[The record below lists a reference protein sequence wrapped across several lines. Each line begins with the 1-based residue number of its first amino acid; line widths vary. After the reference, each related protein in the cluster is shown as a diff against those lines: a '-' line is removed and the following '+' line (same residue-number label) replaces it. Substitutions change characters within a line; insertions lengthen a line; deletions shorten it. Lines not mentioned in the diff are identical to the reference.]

1 MTVTLPPLADDKQ
14 PLFIV
19 GSMRSGSTWVRNML
33 RRVPN
38 FICPEETHFMRW
50 AEPFRSPGGM
60 HPHTTNRVLKMHRDL
75 DGVDQEV
82 FDLMLERS
90 PSKAHLHRSYI
101 GAYAQ
106 AKEVVPPYRWFDKT
120 PQNIYGLPLILAEF
134 PRARVLHLVRNPL
147 NVVAS
152 LQLGQQVNIP
162 DLAGAI
168 NCWLEAVKIW
178 DVMAPRFKKRTMEVR
193 YEDLLGDLE
202 GNLTAITE
210 FAQVGRPVDLWSQA
224 DASPEKNA
232 WKTVLSDDAAR
243 RVVRRCE
250 VVAARRGYDLPAIHE
265 AFLAEKNR

>member
-1 MTVTLPPLADDKQ
+1 MTVTLPPIADDTH

-38 FICPEETHFMRW
+38 YICPEETHFLRW
-50 AEPFRSPGGM
+50 SEPFRSPGGM
-60 HPHTTNRVLKMHRDL
+60 HAHTKNRVLAMHRDL

-82 FDLMLERS
+82 FDQILENS

-101 GAYAQ
+101 GAFAAAQ
-106 AKEVVPPYRWFDKT
+106 GVVPPYRWFDKT

-152 LQLGQQVNIP
+152 LQLGKQVSIP
-162 DLAGAI
+162 DLSGAI

-178 DVMAPRFKKRTMEVR
+178 DVMAPRFKRRTMEIR
-193 YEDLLGDLE
+193 YEDILADPI
-202 GNLTAITE
+202 ASFSSITHIHI
-210 FAQVGRPVDLWSQA
+210 
-224 DASPEKNA
+224 
-232 WKTVLSDDAAR
+232 KT
-243 RVVRRCE
+243 E
-250 VVAARRGYDLPAIHE
+250 VFTL
-265 AFLAEKNR
+265 